1 MPGPYPP
8 NDAIML
14 HFDWDDVDDETITS
28 VRGQPGYYEGNGGI
42 FWWRVAIIL
51 NHAAILIEVNND
63 TDEILVTLRHGDLP
77 VEEEPLDLA
86 WIDIPALS
94 ELVGRKLGWSWT
106 AQNSRGYLDAFMI
119 AIDGIDPNYMFVGMA
134 STVDI
139 RRIAEVP

>member
-1 MPGPYPP
+1 MTGPYPP
-8 NDAIML
+8 NDAIMV
-14 HFDWDDVDDETITS
+14 HFDWDEVDDETITS
-28 VRGQPGYYEGNGGI
+28 VRGQPGYYEGDAGI
-42 FWWRVAIIL
+42 FWWRVAIIMS
-51 NHAAILIEVNND
+51 HAAILIEVNNN

-86 WIDIPALS
+86 WIDIPVLS
-94 ELVGRKLGWSWT
+94 GLVGRKLGWSWT

-119 AIDGIDPNYMFVGMA
+119 AIDGIDPTYMFVGMA